1 MHPIRLIKRLA
12 AASIWGPNGVDP
24 SDDRVRWLLRV
35 GLPAFDVFAIAF
47 GIFGYL
53 GGIPALRDS
62 FGEGYAQSFGL
73 MLSATALVCLC
84 GIAFPALLW
93 RIEFWGKCFLL
104 GLLLLYSGSVF
115 LAGAVGGDIGRSG
128 VGWAILAMA
137 VVPSWRVSD
146 IARDREVHQ
155 WK

>member
-1 MHPIRLIKRLA
+1 MMRLIKRLWA
-12 AASIWGPNGVDP
+12 VSIWGPNGVDA

-35 GLPAFDVFAIAF
+35 GLPLFDVFAIGF
-47 GIFGYL
+47 GVFGYI

-73 MLSATALVCLC
+73 MLSVTALVCLV
-84 GIAFPALLW
+84 GIAFPNLLW
-93 RIEFWGKCFLL
+93 RLEFWGKCFML
-104 GLLLLYSGSVF
+104 GLLLLYAGSVF
-115 LAGAVGGDIGRSG
+115 LAGIVGGDIGRAG
-128 VGWAILAMA
+128 VGWAILGMA
-137 VVPSWRVSD
+137 VVPAWRVSD

>member
-1 MHPIRLIKRLA
+1 MRSSQLLKRLVS
-12 AASIWGPNGVDP
+12 ASIWGPNGVDE

-35 GLPAFDVFAIAF
+35 GLPLFDLFCIGF
-47 GIFGYL
+47 GIFGYM

-73 MLSATALVCLC
+73 TLSVTALVCGV
-84 GIAFPALLW
+84 GIAFPAKLW
-93 RIEFWGKCFLL
+93 RMEFWGKCLLL
-104 GLLLLYSGSVF
+104 GLLLLYGGSVF
-115 LAGAVGGDIGRSG
+115 VAGAVGGDIGRSG

>member
-1 MHPIRLIKRLA
+1 MRSVQLVKRLL
-12 AASIWGPNGVDP
+12 AASIWGPNGVDQ

-35 GLPAFDVFAIAF
+35 GLPGFDIFAICF
-47 GIFGYL
+47 GVWGYL

-62 FGEGYAQSFGL
+62 FGEAYAQSFGL
-73 MLSATALVCLC
+73 TLAATALVCLV

-93 RIEFWGKCFLL
+93 RFEFWGKCFML
-104 GLLLLYSGSVF
+104 GLLLLYAASVF
-115 LAGAVGGDIGRSG
+115 LAGITGGDIGRSG

-137 VVPSWRVSD
+137 VLPAWRVTD
-146 IARDREVHQ
+146 IARDQEVHQ